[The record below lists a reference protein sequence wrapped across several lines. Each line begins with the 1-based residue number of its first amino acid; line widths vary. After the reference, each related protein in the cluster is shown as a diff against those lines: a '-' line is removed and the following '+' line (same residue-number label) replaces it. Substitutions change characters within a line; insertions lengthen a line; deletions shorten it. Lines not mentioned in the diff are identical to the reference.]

1 MNYQEALYPSR
12 GGFIA
17 KGIPISGASC
27 WQSRPMRGPSG
38 ISLMWNS
45 GSIARVDVDY
55 RSVAM
60 AAGVRVGD
68 SEKRIIELYPQVK
81 ITLHKY
87 TKGHYLTVSLDND
100 HQIVFETDGKR
111 VINYRAGRK
120 PEVEWA
126 KGCP

>member
-27 WQSRPMRGPSG
+27 WQSRPMRGPYG
-38 ISLMWNS
+38 TWVMWNS
-45 GSIARVDVDY
+45 GSIARVDVY
-55 RSVAM
+55 SESVAT
-60 AAGVRVGD
+60 AAGARVGD
-68 SEKRIIELYPQVK
+68 SEKRIMELYPQVK
-81 ITLHKY
+81 IAQRKD
-87 TKGHYLTVSLDND
+87 TKGHYLTVSLENA

-111 VINYRAGRK
+111 VIHYRAGRK